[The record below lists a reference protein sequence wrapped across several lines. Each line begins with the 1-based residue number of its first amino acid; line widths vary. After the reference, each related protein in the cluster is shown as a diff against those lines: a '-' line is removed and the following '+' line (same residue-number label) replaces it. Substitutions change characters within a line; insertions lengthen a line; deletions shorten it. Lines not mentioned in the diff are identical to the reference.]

1 MNRQLRNKNW
11 IETTINMDKHNVME
25 ITLTTVADKNVKTHI
40 VAQIYYKNKKVADAI
55 MAGRRMNIYKTIAT
69 LAEFGKVWENMDTT
83 FYTGKGITLPL
94 KIKINVYDMFRDNGT
109 KLVKVVELDS
119 TVTEED
125 TLDIYCRCCERTEM
139 KESKI
144 TFKTKLP
151 KYVNEQE
158 MTQNENKAQTIEP
171 AEPEKQE
178 PQNKCKSA
186 KVKNQLTLYKTVTVK
201 THEGKRITLM
211 CNNIFK
217 NNNQTAT
224 AILKV
229 VGREHLTIDVTITT
243 SEEDPI
249 DVLQTKW
256 KQICN
261 IIRKPHLMKST
272 KFESLRIREYNSKKE
287 IFDFEIT
294 LDREKIYWYDSRL
307 QSQNLNSCDLMDA
320 LDKNSDYIFYN
331 PSRVMHCAWDM
342 VKTYKKSGKELNI
355 GIAIKYFAAAEK
367 VYQGVYQDI
376 TAATREIS
384 REILLLTKDKSTKI
398 FYSIPYYVYK
408 NHFEDALKFY
418 ERYITVLSKNYSK
431 ETKSM
436 DLELVI
442 ERKQYVYDNYINEKM
457 YDRLMK
463 AEKILYRTH
472 FDEIKK
478 EMGVY
483 FNGYGTYWEIGKRE
497 ISKDKEE
504 KLKKLLR
511 HTYIINDYDEIIN
524 MMQE

>member
-11 IETTINMDKHNVME
+11 NETIKP
-25 ITLTTVADKNVKTHI
+25 
-40 VAQIYYKNKKVADAI
+40 
-55 MAGRRMNIYKTIAT
+55 AT
-69 LAEFGKVWENMDTT
+69 A
-83 FYTGKGITLPL
+83 
-94 KIKINVYDMFRDNGT
+94 
-109 KLVKVVELDS
+109 
-119 TVTEED
+119 
-125 TLDIYCRCCERTEM
+125 
-139 KESKI
+139 
-144 TFKTKLP
+144 
-151 KYVNEQE
+151 
-158 MTQNENKAQTIEP
+158 
-171 AEPEKQE
+171 EKQE
-178 PQNKCKSA
+178 PQIKCKPVKA
-186 KVKNQLTLYKTVTVK
+186 KNQLTLYKTVTVK
-201 THEGKRITLM
+201 THEGNRLTLM

-229 VGREHLTIDVTITT
+229 VGREHLTIDMTITT

-249 DVLQTKW
+249 DALQTNW
-256 KQICN
+256 KQLCN

-272 KFESLRIREYNSKKE
+272 KFESLRVRKYNSKKE

-294 LDREKIYWYDSRL
+294 LDQEKIYWYDSRL
-307 QSQNLNSCDLMDA
+307 QSQSLNSCSLIDA

-331 PSRVMHCAWDM
+331 PARVMHCAWDM
-342 VKTYKKSGKELNI
+342 VKTYKKAGKELNI

-367 VYQGVYQDI
+367 VYQGVYRDI

-384 REILLLTKDKSTKI
+384 REILLLTKDKSVKI
-398 FYSIPYYVYK
+398 SYSIPYPAYK
-408 NHFEDALKFY
+408 SHFEDALNFY
-418 ERYITVLSKNYSK
+418 ERYITVVSKNYNK

-442 ERKQYVYDNYINEKM
+442 ERKNYVYDNYINEKM

-463 AEKILYRTH
+463 AENILYRTH
-472 FDEIKK
+472 FEEIKK

-497 ISKDKEE
+497 ISKDKED

-511 HTYIINDYDEIIN
+511 HTYIIDDYDDIIN
-524 MMQE
+524 MLQE